1 MTKTAS
7 KTAAKKAT
15 TKKATTTKKTTI
27 AKTTTKK
34 PPSKRT
40 LQIKRVQARKNR
52 KAGAKK
58 AASAAKK
65 KGIGLFAPVNL
76 SASLAAICGG
86 KKMTRPEAIKKL
98 WAYIKAKKLN
108 DGRIIKP
115 DDKLKAVLPVA
126 KVDMLKMAGMVSK
139 HMSK

>member
-1 MTKTAS
+1 MGALGLC
-7 KTAAKKAT
+7 AFLQPPPAMG
-15 TKKATTTKKTTI
+15 KTTI
-27 AKTTTKK
+27 AKTTVTKTKK

-40 LQIKRVQARKNR
+40 LQIKRVQVKKNR

-58 AASAAKK
+58 AAAAAKK

-76 SASLAAICGG
+76 SPSLAAICGG
-86 KKMTRPEAIKKL
+86 KKMPRTEAIKKL
-98 WAYIKAKKLN
+98 WVYIKKNSLN
-108 DGRIIKP
+108 AGRIITP
-115 DDKLKAVLPVA
+115 DAKLKAVLPVA